1 MTSLP
6 PDSHAKLRQ
15 ALTSREQTDA
25 PTGACLAD
33 DVVAGLAEGSLE
45 ASARAAALLHLVGCL
60 HCRRAVA
67 SVARATGDGAVAR
80 EAARVD
86 GPRRHN
92 RWYWLSASAV
102 AAAAVLV
109 LMVKQERVVDPLQSG
124 SHRAPTIAS
133 GSAPTTISPAG
144 LVATAAELRWGAV
157 AGADRYRV
165 TLYDASGRVI
175 YEIEPPDTVAALP
188 DSLRLRP
195 GKRYLWKVDARTGFD
210 RWVSSN
216 LVEFSIAEGTDR

>member
-1 MTSLP
+1 VTPIP

-25 PTGACLAD
+25 LTGACLAD

-67 SVARATGDGAVAR
+67 SVARAIGDGAVAR
-80 EAARVD
+80 EAARVE
-86 GPRRHN
+86 GTRRHN
-92 RWYWLSASAV
+92 RWYWVPASAA
-102 AAAAVLV
+102 AAAAVLF
-109 LMVKQERVVDPLQSG
+109 LMVQQGRVHDPPETDL
-124 SHRAPTIAS
+124 HRAPTIAN
-133 GSAPTTISPAG
+133 GSAPRTISPAG

-165 TLYDASGRVI
+165 TLYDASGRVV
-175 YEIEPPDTVAALP
+175 YEIEPVDTAAALP
-188 DSLRLRP
+188 DSLRLQA

-216 LVEFSIAEGTDR
+216 LVEFSIAGGPDR